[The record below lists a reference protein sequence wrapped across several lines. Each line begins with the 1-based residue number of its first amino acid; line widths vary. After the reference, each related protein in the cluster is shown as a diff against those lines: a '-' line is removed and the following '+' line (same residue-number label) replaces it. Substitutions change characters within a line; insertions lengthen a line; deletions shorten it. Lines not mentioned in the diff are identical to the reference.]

1 MTIPV
6 VVISKT
12 INQCPELELVV
23 KQAKKNNSE
32 VYLIGDEGNLQYA
45 TDNHRDMFEYCEGV
59 EEFEKLYQHLS
70 TNQQGIELFCFTRWF
85 ILRNFLRKSGSII
98 C

>member
-45 TDNHRDMFEYCEGV
+45 TDNHRDM
-59 EEFEKLYQHLS
+59 
-70 TNQQGIELFCFTRWF
+70 
-85 ILRNFLRKSGSII
+85 LRG
-98 C
+98 